1 MTIDVYKNLLAW
13 AEEDAKRTMHHASQP
28 VKRLA
33 GLSQQPLADSAHV
46 GGGEL
51 NIILGVSSLTRQR
64 LVADGVI
71 PKPEFEY
78 HGKWS
83 VRQVRKM
90 IAEGINTAA

>member
-1 MTIDVYKNLLAW
+1 MKIDVYENLLAW
-13 AEEDAKRTMHHASQP
+13 ADEEPKRTMHHASRT

-33 GLSQQPLADSAHV
+33 GLSQQPLANSAHV
-46 GGGEL
+46 DGGEL
-51 NIILGVSSLTRQR
+51 NIILGVNSLTRQR
-64 LVADGVI
+64 LVANGVI

-90 IAEGINTAA
+90 IEEGIKTAA